1 MINLITF
8 DLDDTLWDVRPALI
22 KAEQAQN
29 VWLQQHYPRAIENR
43 DSHDLNQRK
52 KDLIKQQPN
61 LIHHISRF
69 RQIFLEQLLLDAG
82 VPPNEACEAAM
93 QAFGAFIARRNDVEL
108 FKHAESVLEEL
119 NQDYTLAALTNGNA
133 DVSQTPLAAFFSFA
147 LKAEDVGAAKPA
159 PDLFLAAM
167 AQANSSP
174 EHIVHVGDSHD
185 HDIVGAHG
193 VGIRSVWLTSEQQ
206 PSTLASCTI
215 QCLSELP
222 NIIRSLQSEN

>member
-22 KAEQAQN
+22 KAEHAQN

-82 VPPNEACEAAM
+82 VPPDEACDAAM

-119 NQDYTLAALTNGNA
+119 NQDYTLAAITNGNA

-174 EHIVHVGDSHD
+174 EQIVHVGDSHD

-193 VGIRSVWLTSEQQ
+193 VGIRSVWLTSERQ
-206 PSTLASCTI
+206 PSTLASGTI

-222 NIIRSLQSEN
+222 NIIRTLQSEN

>member
-108 FKHAESVLEEL
+108 FKHAVSVLDEL

-206 PSTLASCTI
+206 PSTLASSTI

>member
-22 KAEQAQN
+22 KAEHAQN
-29 VWLQQHYPRAIENR
+29 EWLQQHYPRALENR

-52 KDLIKQQPN
+52 KDLIKQQPQ

-69 RQIFLEQLLLDAG
+69 RQIFLEHLLLDAG
-82 VPPNEACEAAM
+82 VSPSEAQEAAM
-93 QAFGAFIARRNDVEL
+93 QAFRAFIARRNDVEL
-108 FKHAESVLEEL
+108 FEHAESVLEEL
-119 NQDYTLAALTNGNA
+119 KQHYTLAALTNGNA
-133 DVSQTPLAAFFSFA
+133 DVRQTPLAAYFSFA

-174 EHIVHVGDSHD
+174 EQIVHVGDSYD
-185 HDIVGAHG
+185 HDIVGAHRA
-193 VGIRSVWLTSEQQ
+193 GIRSVWLTNEPQ
-206 PSTLASCTI
+206 PSALASSTI

-222 NIIRSLQSEN
+222 NIIRTLQSEN

>member
-82 VPPNEACEAAM
+82 VPPNEACDAAM

-174 EHIVHVGDSHD
+174 EQIVHVGDSHD

-206 PSTLASCTI
+206 PSTLASGTI

-222 NIIRSLQSEN
+222 NIIRTLQSEN

>member
-29 VWLQQHYPRAIENR
+29 LWLQQHYPRAIENR

-52 KDLIKQQPN
+52 KDLIKQQPH

-69 RQIFLEQLLLDAG
+69 RQIFLEQLLLDVG
-82 VPPNEACEAAM
+82 VPPDEACDAAM

-119 NQDYTLAALTNGNA
+119 NQDYTLAAITNGNA

-174 EHIVHVGDSHD
+174 EQIVHVGDSHD
-185 HDIVGAHG
+185 HDIIGAHG

-206 PSTLASCTI
+206 PSTLASGTI

-222 NIIRSLQSEN
+222 NIIRTLQSEN

>member
-82 VPPNEACEAAM
+82 VPPDEACDAAM

-119 NQDYTLAALTNGNA
+119 NQDYTLAAITNGNA

-174 EHIVHVGDSHD
+174 EQIVHVGDSHD

-206 PSTLASCTI
+206 PSTLASGTI

-222 NIIRSLQSEN
+222 NIIRTLQSEN

>member
-29 VWLQQHYPRAIENR
+29 LWLQQHYPRAIENR

-52 KDLIKQQPN
+52 RDLIKQQPH

-82 VPPNEACEAAM
+82 VPPNEACDAAM

-119 NQDYTLAALTNGNA
+119 NQDYTLAAITNGNA

-174 EHIVHVGDSHD
+174 EQIVHVGDSHD

-206 PSTLASCTI
+206 PSTLASGTI

-222 NIIRSLQSEN
+222 NIIRTLQSEN

>member
-29 VWLQQHYPRAIENR
+29 LWLQQHYPRAIENR

-52 KDLIKQQPN
+52 RDLIKQQPH

-82 VPPNEACEAAM
+82 VPPDEACDAAM

-119 NQDYTLAALTNGNA
+119 NQDYTLAAITNGNA

-174 EHIVHVGDSHD
+174 EQIVHVGDSHD

-193 VGIRSVWLTSEQQ
+193 VGIRSVWLTSERQ
-206 PSTLASCTI
+206 PSTLASGTI

-222 NIIRSLQSEN
+222 NIIRTLQSEN

>member
-52 KDLIKQQPN
+52 KDLIKQQPH

-82 VPPNEACEAAM
+82 VPPDEACDAAM

-119 NQDYTLAALTNGNA
+119 NQDYTLAAITNGNA

-174 EHIVHVGDSHD
+174 EQIVHVGDSHD

-193 VGIRSVWLTSEQQ
+193 VGIRSVWLTSERQ
-206 PSTLASCTI
+206 PSTLASGTI

-222 NIIRSLQSEN
+222 NIIRTLQSEN

>member
-206 PSTLASCTI
+206 PSTLASSTI

-222 NIIRSLQSEN
+222 HIIRSLQSEN

>member
-1 MINLITF
+1 
-8 DLDDTLWDVRPALI
+8 
-22 KAEQAQN
+22 
-29 VWLQQHYPRAIENR
+29 
-43 DSHDLNQRK
+43 
-52 KDLIKQQPN
+52 
-61 LIHHISRF
+61 
-69 RQIFLEQLLLDAG
+69 
-82 VPPNEACEAAM
+82 M

-174 EHIVHVGDSHD
+174 EQIVHVGDSHD

-206 PSTLASCTI
+206 PSTLASSTI

>member
-8 DLDDTLWDVRPALI
+8 DLDETLWDGRPALI

-29 VWLQQHYPRAIENR
+29 LWLQQHYPRAIENR

-52 KDLIKQQPN
+52 RDLIKQQPH

-82 VPPNEACEAAM
+82 VPPDEACDAAM

-119 NQDYTLAALTNGNA
+119 NQDYTLAAITNGNA

-174 EHIVHVGDSHD
+174 EQIVHVGDSHD

-206 PSTLASCTI
+206 PSTLASGTI

-222 NIIRSLQSEN
+222 NIIRTLQSEN

>member
-29 VWLQQHYPRAIENR
+29 LWLQQHYPRAIENR

-52 KDLIKQQPN
+52 KDLIKQQPH

-82 VPPNEACEAAM
+82 VPPNEACDAAM

-174 EHIVHVGDSHD
+174 EQIVHVGDSHD

-206 PSTLASCTI
+206 PSTLASGTI

-222 NIIRSLQSEN
+222 NIIRTLQSEN

>member
-82 VPPNEACEAAM
+82 VPPDEACDAAM

-206 PSTLASCTI
+206 PSTLASSTI

-222 NIIRSLQSEN
+222 HIIRSLQSEN

>member
-52 KDLIKQQPN
+52 KDLIKQQPH

-82 VPPNEACEAAM
+82 VPPNEACDAAM

-119 NQDYTLAALTNGNA
+119 NQDYTLAAITNGNA

-174 EHIVHVGDSHD
+174 EQIVHVGDSHD

-206 PSTLASCTI
+206 PSTLASGTI

-222 NIIRSLQSEN
+222 NIIRTLQSEN